1 MPFRARRRH
10 ISVFFLLFLVAAI
23 ATAPAALAQ
32 PALKADRILVLKS
45 KRRLLLLR
53 QGVVLKSYPIALGPH
68 PRGPKRWEGDGRTPE
83 GLYVIDGR
91 LADSA
96 YHLSLHIS
104 YPNEADLRRASAAGK
119 DPGGKIMI
127 HGMPER
133 FGHTDPVRFFQDWTD
148 GCIAVGN
155 IAIEEIWNAVD
166 DGTPIEIRP

>member
-1 MPFRARRRH
+1 MPFRARRRYVP
-10 ISVFFLLFLVAAI
+10 ILFLLLLFITIAA
-23 ATAPAALAQ
+23 PSGLAQ

-45 KRRLLLLR
+45 KRRLLLLHH
-53 QGVVLKSYPIALGPH
+53 GVVLKSYSIALGSH

-104 YPNEADLRRASAAGK
+104 YPSEADRERALAAGK

-133 FGHTDPVRFFQDWTD
+133 FGYAEPARFFGDWTD
-148 GCIAVGN
+148 GCIAVDN
-155 IAIEEIWNAVD
+155 TAIEQIWNAVD